1 MRFVNIGFRNMV
13 AAERIVCVLSPDS
26 APVRRLI
33 QDAKDDGRAIDLT
46 AGKKTRSVVVTDTE
60 HVFMSAVQVGTV
72 TARIEGADD
81 TSADLSPSDNAETA
95 ADGE

>member
-1 MRFVNIGFRNMV
+1 MRFVNIGFGNMV
-13 AAERIVCVLSPDS
+13 AAERIVCVVSPDS

-33 QDAKDDGRAIDLT
+33 QDAKDDGRA
-46 AGKKTRSVVVTDTE
+46 VDTE

-95 ADGE
+95 TDGE